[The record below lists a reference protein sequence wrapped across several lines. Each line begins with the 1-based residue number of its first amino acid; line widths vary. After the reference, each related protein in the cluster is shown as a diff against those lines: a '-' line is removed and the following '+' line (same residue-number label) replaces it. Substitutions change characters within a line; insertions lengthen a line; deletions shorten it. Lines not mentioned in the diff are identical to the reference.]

1 MDDPMTEH
9 DDLDLAEISA
19 HQFTEPLKPPAK
31 VPNVLVRAFAAAVSG
46 RVWFRVG
53 WTCPHLKAVL
63 ESAEEEMLL
72 RGELDNELDIYQ
84 LQGGAAA
91 SAGTHSKPG
100 AADLGQTS
108 DAQITTLRRNGGNF
122 QRRTPAQGFVL
133 HAHGFAQGCTCGSSS
148 LLNQKRLWNR
158 RLNGLVS
165 NGPVIGLW
173 PTKNWKTAVAERKKV
188 IMALK
193 DDIAAEIIARIR
205 KEYDAIADAV
215 LTRDGKIANT
225 ITGNAA
231 NKTVT
236 LAGALTGLGRNT
248 TDIPKQVLTR
258 DGLVANTYNPTDPN
272 REIALATAVGAL
284 MARQRTQ
291 DAKLDA
297 IIAALKG
304 TQA

>member
-1 MDDPMTEH
+1 MDDPMTEY
-9 DDLDLAEISA
+9 DDLDLAEIAA
-19 HQFTEPLKPPAK
+19 HQFTEPLKPAK
-31 VPNVLVRAFAAAVSG
+31 PPNVLVRAFAAAVSG

-122 QRRTPAQGFVL
+122 QRRIPAQGFVL

-165 NGPVIGLW
+165 NGPVMGLW

-188 IMALK
+188 IMGLK
-193 DDIAAEIIARIR
+193 DELVKAISDEVIKRVGAAVWNADEIPNTFSGNAKNPTVPAKYAMQVLGERTQGIATQALSAVEITN
-205 KEYDAIADAV
+205 EYDPADPKKK
-215 LTRDGKIANT
+215 LSPR
-225 ITGNAA
+225 AA
-231 NKTVT
+231 F
-236 LAGALTGLGRNT
+236 ALLLR
-248 TDIPKQVLTR
+248 
-258 DGLVANTYNPTDPN
+258 
-272 REIALATAVGAL
+272 
-284 MARQRTQ
+284 RQRMQGEQAT
-291 DAKLDA
+291 AKLDA
-297 IIAALKG
+297 IIAELKG
-304 TQA
+304 PQA